1 MNENTTV
8 IEETE
13 TKMIEVKKESW
24 LKRKKHEIGQ
34 KLANDEPLISEK
46 TKITIGVVGTVLT
59 GAAIA
64 VAKFMSGDDASD
76 PDGIQEGEWV
86 DLDEVADAA
95 ESATNT
101 VE

>member
-8 IEETE
+8 IEGTTTE
-13 TKMIEVKKESW
+13 MIEVKKESW

-34 KLANDEPLISEK
+34 KLANDEPLISKEM
-46 TKITIGVVGTVLT
+46 KITIGVVGTILT
-59 GAAIA
+59 GAAIGI
-64 VAKFMSGDDASD
+64 AKFMSGGDASD
-76 PDGIQEGEWV
+76 LDGIQEGEWI

-95 ESATNT
+95 DSVTNT